1 MDNGKQFLPGDVPS
15 APMGLFN
22 TANTVTYYDSSG
34 KYAGTKPVPQALA
47 PLSCS
52 S

>member
-1 MDNGKQFLPGDVPS
+1 
-15 APMGLFN
+15 MGLFSK
-22 TANTVTYYDSSG
+22 TNTVTYYDSSG
-34 KYAGTKPVPQALA
+34 KYAGTKPVPDVLK